1 MWSLPVFF
9 FALVEGGL
17 RMAGF
22 GQEYPLF
29 VPVNVS
35 SDYLVINR
43 EVSRR
48 YFSQEVRVP
57 TGLHDA
63 FRAQKDSST
72 VRIFVQGGSSAA
84 GYPYYYGGS
93 FSRMLEQR
101 LQQTWPTV
109 HVEVIN
115 VAMAAVNSYTIL
127 DQVDEIL
134 DHSPDAILIY
144 AGHNEFYGALG
155 IGSSQS
161 LGHYRSVVNLYLR
174 LQSLRILQ
182 VIQNSL
188 SNIYGAVIEREEGAS
203 TLMERMVG
211 RQSIP
216 LDSDMYR
223 DGMRQFRGN
232 LRSVLRK
239 YHRHDVPVFIGTVAS
254 NERTHAPFLNGLS
267 PSTDSDLWQNTYE
280 MAVRDTSLSASIQQ
294 IRDLVKMDS
303 MAAQSWFTLATLLDA
318 QQKLDEARHAY
329 IRAKD
334 LDQLRFRATEEVN
347 QIIRE
352 EASKTPAIVV
362 NIQEELRMKSREQ
375 IIGSDLMLE
384 HLHPNL
390 EGYFVF
396 ADAFYNAIY
405 ESRIS
410 GEEGNYV
417 PYQIARSE
425 VLFTEVDSIF
435 GDLRLQKLLSS
446 WPFQPLDYR
455 PKMPSDITEDLSRA
469 EEIAHALDRG
479 EIKWFAATDLL
490 RSYYVSEGQHHQA
503 LRASLALLQEFPYL
517 PLPYAYAGDA
527 LVALGR
533 LNEAAEY
540 YGAANDLEESAKL
553 HFNLGLI
560 YQRIKQLKLAGEHFE
575 RAVSMDPIIPEF
587 QLQLARHYIL
597 MRDLPKASKAVEA
610 LLELDPAHDIGLTLK
625 RLLNASYE

>member
-1 MWSLPVFF
+1 MTLLNRQSRKRWAFYALMWSLPVFF

-35 SDYLVINR
+35 SDYLVMNR

-48 YFSQEVRVP
+48 YFSREVRVP

-63 FRAQKDSST
+63 FRTQKDSST

-101 LQQTWPTV
+101 LQQTWPTL

-161 LGHYRSVVNLYLR
+161 FGHYRSVVNLYLR

-188 SNIYGAVIEREEGAS
+188 SKIYGSVIETEEGAS

-216 LDSDMYR
+216 LDSDVYR

-239 YHRHDVPVFIGTVAS
+239 YQRHDVPVFIGTVAS

-267 PSTDSDLWQNTYE
+267 PSTDSDLWQNTHQI
-280 MAVRDTSLSASIQQ
+280 AVRDTSLSASIQQ

-410 GEEGNYV
+410 GKRA
-417 PYQIARSE
+417 IMFLTRSQDPK
-425 VLFTEVDSIF
+425 FS
-435 GDLRLQKLLSS
+435 LQKLIL
-446 WPFQPLDYR
+446 F
-455 PKMPSDITEDLSRA
+455 
-469 EEIAHALDRG
+469 
-479 EIKWFAATDLL
+479 
-490 RSYYVSEGQHHQA
+490 
-503 LRASLALLQEFPYL
+503 
-517 PLPYAYAGDA
+517 
-527 LVALGR
+527 LV
-533 LNEAAEY
+533 
-540 YGAANDLEESAKL
+540 
-553 HFNLGLI
+553 I
-560 YQRIKQLKLAGEHFE
+560 
-575 RAVSMDPIIPEF
+575 
-587 QLQLARHYIL
+587 
-597 MRDLPKASKAVEA
+597 
-610 LLELDPAHDIGLTLK
+610 
-625 RLLNASYE
+625 